1 MEAIRDSEI
10 AAATMGVNVPGYRA
24 AAFTVSSMYA
34 GLAGVF
40 LALAFSRVV
49 PDSFGFL
56 LSIDFLVMIVLGGLG
71 SIGGAV
77 VGALIVSALPQLLNH
92 YSGSLPL
99 VGQPGGE
106 GLQPSDAARYLY
118 GAAVVAVLIF
128 APHGLAGLG
137 RRVLDRTTAGVSRI
151 RSKEISA

>member
-1 MEAIRDSEI
+1 
-10 AAATMGVNVPGYRA
+10 
-24 AAFTVSSMYA
+24 VSSMYA

-49 PDSFGFL
+49 PESFGFL

-77 VGALIVSALPQLLNH
+77 LGALLVSALPQLLNH

-99 VGQPGGE
+99 VSEPGGE

-118 GAAVVAVLIF
+118 GAAVVAVLIL
-128 APHGLAGLG
+128 APQGLAGLG
-137 RRVLDRTTAGVSRI
+137 RRILDRATSGASRT
-151 RSKEISA
+151 RSKESTA